1 MARPHNSPILAQLRN
16 AKTLLEQAAA
26 LQALKNEIVGHVQKK
41 EAWIGLGVLEPI
53 VRTLVS
59 NRSPSKAHGKDACI
73 HFSTA
78 SLSLSDEDTVRLQA
92 LQLVAS
98 FANGGPAFLSPL
110 HAARVVPAIL
120 TNISPYS
127 SPPQIVVASLR
138 ALVDIST
145 ATALTPPTSPFSVKA
160 LADQIFTSSN
170 IESMNASL
178 SMTLPHHLY
187 QSQVRLVSLLIC
199 RLCRDESHQ
208 HALVTAGVLDSLA
221 AQLATFAVADGL
233 VVPGAKDLAT
243 QDGLS
248 ELLPE
253 PAPASSRIGPLLEAI
268 GCVIG
273 DSKYRASR
281 LVYSPVFLAIFP
293 SIRLEPSKNSDAS
306 CSQALT
312 AMELILP
319 SLPISDSKL
328 RSAAQSAF
336 HTSDR
341 VADSRTP
348 SRTTSWNKSS
358 ASGAWD
364 SPRFPAAGHNTE
376 LTCTEDI
383 ESPLIPWL
391 IHLVRSLD
399 DYDRLMAAAVLA
411 ALFKAGLG
419 RKGVRETTIGLLV
432 VPVLVGMIAKT
443 EKRGLDALDPSD
455 LTHLLILEKGP
466 AVLARLMM
474 DNEYLLKAAMD
485 CGVDKVLV
493 RLLKRSYEPLTDAIF
508 PPKPWSPH
516 PDSGM
521 EVENT
526 SPIARLGDSGLHPL
540 LAHRTSM
547 RESCLKAIGALSSA
561 KEEYRK
567 ALVAEDV
574 VPYVVE
580 SLSEYPRK
588 PKSSKDKSATNEQPR
603 NAPSP
608 AYGCNPVSV
617 VIAACHVVRTLAR
630 SVSILRT
637 SLVDHAVTMPVF
649 RFLRH
654 PNVHVQ
660 IAATATVI
668 NLVVEVS
675 PVREVL
681 HRQGVMEILCEHA
694 HSDNRILRGN
704 ALWALKHFVD
714 AAEPD
719 VKRACLERLEPD
731 WLVHLITD
739 DSPEASLP
747 AFGSRSKEG
756 GGSADGLD
764 DDVDMQ
770 VSSDEPLRWL
780 CGHNGQIQQLD
791 TSESSR
797 LRQIEDRLTSVRDAE
812 LNPSRKARNDD
823 LAIQEQG
830 LDFIRNFIGR
840 PEPGILSEAPCETT
854 EMIDHM
860 FSEIGQERLFEILS
874 SKLRTKVLHPF
885 SRRDRAFGNRETTRL
900 LHPPAKIVVAVI
912 FILVHMAASVP
923 RYRQLVIAQS
933 ELLKLLAMQASSRD
947 RGVRSALCHLIINLT
962 CQDDENEAQA
972 CSQRAHELKRLGFQ
986 AKMDHLK
993 LQDRDLDVRER
1004 AKTAAWQIEQATY

>member
-16 AKTLLEQAAA
+16 AKTLPEQAAA

-53 VRTLVS
+53 VSTLVS
-59 NRSPSKAHGKDACI
+59 NSPPSKANGKDAYVQLQL
-73 HFSTA
+73 STA
-78 SLSLSDEDTVRLQA
+78 PLSDEDTVRLQA

-120 TNISPYS
+120 TNISPYA

-138 ALVDIST
+138 ALLDIST
-145 ATALTPPTSPFSVKA
+145 ATASTPPTAPFSVKA
-160 LADQIFTSSN
+160 LADQIFTLSN

-178 SMTLPHHLY
+178 SMTLSHHLF

-199 RLCRDESHQ
+199 RLCRDERHQ
-208 HALVTAGVLDSLA
+208 NALVTAGVLDSLA
-221 AQLATFAVADGL
+221 AQLAKFAVADGL

-248 ELLPE
+248 QLLPE
-253 PAPASSRIGPLLEAI
+253 PATTSSRIGPLLEAI
-268 GCVIG
+268 SCIIG

-293 SIRLEPSKNSDAS
+293 GIRLEPSKHSNGS

-319 SLPISDSKL
+319 SLPIPDSKSQ
-328 RSAAQSAF
+328 SAAPSTTF
-336 HTSDR
+336 CTSDR
-341 VADSRTP
+341 AADSRTP
-348 SRTTSWNKSS
+348 SRSTLWNKSS
-358 ASGAWD
+358 ASAAWD
-364 SPRFPAAGHNTE
+364 SPRFHTAGHNTE
-376 LTCTEDI
+376 TSTEDT

-432 VPVLVGMIAKT
+432 VPILVGMIAKND
-443 EKRGLDALDPSD
+443 KDGLDVLDPSD
-455 LTHLLILEKGP
+455 ATHLLIIEKGP

-485 CGVDKVLV
+485 CGVDKILV
-493 RLLKRSYEPLTDAIF
+493 RLLKRSYEPLTDAGR

-516 PDSGM
+516 PDTGM

-526 SPIARLGDSGLHPL
+526 SPVARLGDTGLHPL

-561 KEEYRK
+561 NEEYRK

-580 SLSEYPRK
+580 SLSEFPRK
-588 PKSSKDKSATNEQPR
+588 PKSSKDKSAANEQPHHG
-603 NAPSP
+603 PSP

-617 VIAACHVVRTLAR
+617 IIAACHVVRTLAR
-630 SVSILRT
+630 SVCILRT

-654 PNVHVQ
+654 PDVNVQ

-675 PVREVL
+675 PVREL
-681 HRQGVMEILCEHA
+681 LTEQGVMKILCEHA
-694 HSDNRILRGN
+694 HSDNRVLRGN

-714 AAEPD
+714 AVGPD
-719 VKRACLERLEPD
+719 LKRACLEHLQPD

-739 DSPEASLP
+739 DSPEVSFSAMG
-747 AFGSRSKEG
+747 FRNKE
-756 GGSADGLD
+756 SAA
-764 DDVDMQ
+764 DDVDEDMDMQ
-770 VSSDEPLRWL
+770 ALSDEPLRWL
-780 CGHNGQIQQLD
+780 YGHNGQIQQLD
-791 TSESSR
+791 TSRSSR

-840 PEPGILSEAPCETT
+840 PEPGISSEVPCETT
-854 EMIDHM
+854 EMIDHL
-860 FSEIGQERLFEILS
+860 FSEIGQDRLFEILS
-874 SKLRTKVLHPF
+874 SKLRTRVLHPF
-885 SRRDRAFGNRETTRL
+885 SRRERPTVNRETRL

-912 FILVHMAASVP
+912 FILVHMAASIP
-923 RYRQLVIAQS
+923 RHRQLVIAQS

-962 CQDDENEAQA
+962 WQDDENEAQA
-972 CSQRAHELKRLGFQ
+972 CSQRAHELKRLGFH

-993 LQDRDLDVRER
+993 QQDRDLDVRER

>member
-16 AKTLLEQAAA
+16 AKTLPEQAAA

-53 VRTLVS
+53 VSTLVS
-59 NRSPSKAHGKDACI
+59 NNSPSKAHGKDAYI
-73 HFSTA
+73 QLSTA
-78 SLSLSDEDTVRLQA
+78 SLSDEDTVRLQA

-98 FANGGPAFLSPL
+98 FANGGPGFLSPL
-110 HAARVVPAIL
+110 HAARAVPAIL
-120 TNISPYS
+120 TNISPYT

-178 SMTLPHHLY
+178 SMTLSHHLC

-199 RLCRDESHQ
+199 RLCQDERHQ
-208 HALVTAGVLDSLA
+208 NALVNAGVLDSLA
-221 AQLATFAVADGL
+221 AQLAKFAVADGL
-233 VVPGAKDLAT
+233 VVPGAKDLAIK
-243 QDGLS
+243 DGLS

-253 PAPASSRIGPLLEAI
+253 PATASSRIGPLLEAVS
-268 GCVIG
+268 CVIG

-281 LVYSPVFLAIFP
+281 LVYSPVFLAVFP
-293 SIRLEPSKNSDAS
+293 SIRLEPAEISNSS

-319 SLPISDSKL
+319 SLPIPDSKSQ
-328 RSAAQSAF
+328 SAAQSTTLS
-336 HTSDR
+336 TSER
-341 VADSRTP
+341 AADSRTP
-348 SRTTSWNKSS
+348 SRTTSRNKSS
-358 ASGAWD
+358 ASGVWD
-364 SPRFPAAGHNTE
+364 SPRFYAAAHNPETSA
-376 LTCTEDI
+376 EDT

-411 ALFKAGLG
+411 ALFRAGLG
-419 RKGVRETTIGLLV
+419 RKGVREATIGFFV
-432 VPVLVGMIAKT
+432 VPILVGLIAKND
-443 EKRGLDALDPSD
+443 RNGLDALDSWD
-455 LTHLLILEKGP
+455 ATHLLIIEKGP
-466 AVLARLMM
+466 AVLARLMI

-485 CGVDKVLV
+485 CGVDKILV
-493 RLLKRSYEPLTDAIF
+493 RLLKRSYEPLTDAGY

-516 PDSGM
+516 PNTGM
-521 EVENT
+521 EVEIT
-526 SPIARLGDSGLHPL
+526 SPTARLGDSGLHPL

-547 RESCLKAIGALSSA
+547 RESCLKAIGALSAA

-588 PKSSKDKSATNEQPR
+588 PKSSKDKAAAANEQPR
-603 NAPSP
+603 NGPSP

-617 VIAACHVVRTLAR
+617 IIAACHVVRTLAR
-630 SVSILRT
+630 SVSVLRT
-637 SLVDHAVTMPVF
+637 SLVDYAVTMPVF

-654 PNVHVQ
+654 PDVNVQ

-675 PVREVL
+675 PVREL
-681 HRQGVMEILCEHA
+681 LTEQGIMQILCEHA
-694 HSDNRILRGN
+694 HSDNRVLRGN

-714 AAEPD
+714 AVGPD
-719 VKRACLERLEPD
+719 LKKACLSRLEPD
-731 WLVHLITD
+731 WLVHLISD
-739 DSPEASLP
+739 DSPEASFS
-747 AFGSRSKEG
+747 AFGHRAKEDT
-756 GGSADGLD
+756 AD
-764 DDVDMQ
+764 DDLDEDMDMQ
-770 VSSDEPLRWL
+770 ASSDEPLRWL
-780 CGHNGQIQQLD
+780 YGYNGQIQQLD
-791 TSESSR
+791 TSGSSR
-797 LRQIEDRLTSVRDAE
+797 LRQIEDRLASVQDAE
-812 LNPSRKARNDD
+812 VNPSRKARNDD

-840 PEPGILSEAPCETT
+840 PEPGLSSEVPCETT
-854 EMIDHM
+854 EMIDHL
-860 FSEIGQERLFEILS
+860 FGAIGQDKLFEILS
-874 SKLRTKVLHPF
+874 SKLRTRVLHPF
-885 SRRDRAFGNRETTRL
+885 SRRDRANGNIEARL

-912 FILVHMAASVP
+912 FILVHMAASIP
-923 RYRQLVIAQS
+923 RHRQLVIAQS
-933 ELLKLLAMQASSRD
+933 ELLKLLAVQASSRD

-962 CQDDENEAQA
+962 WQDDENEAQA
-972 CSQRAHELKRLGFQ
+972 CSQRAHELKRLGFH

-1004 AKTAAWQIEQATY
+1004 AKAAAWQIEQATY

>member
-16 AKTLLEQAAA
+16 AKTLREQAAA

-53 VRTLVS
+53 VRTIVS
-59 NRSPSKAHGKDACI
+59 NGSPSKAHAKDA
-73 HFSTA
+73 STQI
-78 SLSLSDEDTVRLQA
+78 SMDPLSDEDTVRLQA

-120 TNISPYS
+120 TNISPYT

-145 ATALTPPTSPFSVKA
+145 AAALTPPTSPLSVKA
-160 LADQIFTSSN
+160 LADQIFTVSN

-178 SMTLPHHLY
+178 SITLSQSLY

-199 RLCRDESHQ
+199 RLCRDERHQ
-208 HALVTAGVLDSLA
+208 NALVTAGVLDSLA
-221 AQLATFAVADGL
+221 AQLAKFAVADGL
-233 VVPGAKDLAT
+233 VVPGAKDLAAK
-243 QDGLS
+243 DGLS
-248 ELLPE
+248 QLVPE
-253 PAPASSRIGPLLEAI
+253 PATTSSKIGPLLEALS
-268 GCVIG
+268 CVIG
-273 DSKYRASR
+273 DSKYRATR

-293 SIRLEPSKNSDAS
+293 SIRLESSKNANGP
-306 CSQALT
+306 CSHAVT

-319 SLPISDSKL
+319 SLPTPILKTQSGAQPTVSTTD
-328 RSAAQSAF
+328 RAAL
-336 HTSDR
+336 
-341 VADSRTP
+341 SRTP
-348 SRTTSWNKSS
+348 SKTTLWNKPSL
-358 ASGAWD
+358 SGVVRE
-364 SPRFPAAGHNTE
+364 SPRLHTAGHSTE
-376 LTCTEDI
+376 TSPEDI

-399 DYDRLMAAAVLA
+399 DYDRLMAAAVLS
-411 ALFKAGLG
+411 ALFRAGLG

-432 VPVLVGMIAKT
+432 VPILVGMIAKND
-443 EKRGLDALDPSD
+443 RDGVDALDPAD
-455 LTHLLILEKGP
+455 ATRLLITEKGP
-466 AVLARLMM
+466 AVLARLIL

-485 CGVDKVLV
+485 CGADKILV
-493 RLLKRSYEPLTDAIF
+493 RLLKRSYEPLTDASQ

-516 PDSGM
+516 PDTGM
-521 EVENT
+521 EIENT
-526 SPIARLGDSGLHPL
+526 SPIARLGDSGLNPL
-540 LAHRTSM
+540 LVHRTSM
-547 RESCLKAIGALSSA
+547 REACLKAIGALSSA

-567 ALVAEDV
+567 ALVSEDV

-588 PKSSKDKSATNEQPR
+588 PRLSKDKSAANEHSR
-603 NAPSP
+603 NGPSP

-630 SVSILRT
+630 SVSVLRT

-654 PNVHVQ
+654 PNVNVQ

-675 PVREVL
+675 PVREL
-681 HRQGVMEILCEHA
+681 LTEQGVMEILCEHA
-694 HSDNRILRGN
+694 HSDNRALRGN

-714 AAEPD
+714 AVGPD
-719 VKRACLERLEPD
+719 LKRACLERLDPD

-739 DSPEASLP
+739 DSHEASFS
-747 AFGSRSKEG
+747 AVGFRAKEVAG
-756 GGSADGLD
+756 DELD
-764 DDVDMQ
+764 EDMDMQ
-770 VSSDEPLRWL
+770 ASSDEPLRWL
-780 CGHNGQIQQLD
+780 YGHDGQVEQLD
-791 TSESSR
+791 TCRSSR
-797 LRQIEDRLTSVRDAE
+797 LRQIEDRLTSIRDDE
-812 LNPSRKARNDD
+812 VNPCRKSRNDD
-823 LAIQEQG
+823 VAIQEQG

-840 PEPGILSEAPCETT
+840 AEPGISSEVPCETT
-854 EMIDHM
+854 EMIDHL
-860 FSEIGQERLFEILS
+860 FSEIGQDRLFEILA
-874 SKLRTKVLHPF
+874 SKLRTRVLHPF
-885 SRRDRAFGNRETTRL
+885 SRRDRAVGNRETRL

-912 FILVHMAASVP
+912 CILVHMAASIQ
-923 RYRQLVIAQS
+923 RHRQLVIAQS
-933 ELLKLLAMQASSRD
+933 ELLKLLVMQANSRD
-947 RGVRSALCHLIINLT
+947 RGVRSALCHLVINLT
-962 CQDDENEAQA
+962 WQDDENEAPA
-972 CSQRAHELKRLGFQ
+972 CSQRAHELKRLGFH

-1004 AKTAAWQIEQATY
+1004 AKTAAWQIEQY